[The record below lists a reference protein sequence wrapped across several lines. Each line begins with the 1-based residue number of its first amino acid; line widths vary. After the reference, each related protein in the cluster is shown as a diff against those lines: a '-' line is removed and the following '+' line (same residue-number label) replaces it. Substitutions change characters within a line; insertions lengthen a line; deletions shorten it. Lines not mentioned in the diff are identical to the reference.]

1 MCQVSYKKG
10 LTSSIGIFISIYV
23 SLYVTLLL
31 TQNIG
36 KENKERYIKS
46 EKLRWR

>member
-10 LTSSIGIFISIYV
+10 LTSSIGISISIYV
-23 SLYVTLLL
+23 SLYVTFLP

-36 KENKERYIKS
+36 KENIERYI
-46 EKLRWR
+46 